1 MADKVGLL
9 ITTTPGD
16 WIDYVDAFTD
26 VWVKKLGHSNN
37 SIKRGPSGGA
47 QGKLQKIVQAARDFR
62 SQRRRQG
69 RRYGRHRSGA
79 GLQAQN

>member
-16 WIDYVDAFTD
+16 WIDYIDAFTD

-37 SIKRGPSGGA
+37 SIKRVPSGGA
-47 QGKLQKIVQAARDFR
+47 RGKSLKKLKRGTRF
-62 SQRRRQG
+62 
-69 RRYGRHRSGA
+69 
-79 GLQAQN
+79 